1 MKVPFLPF
9 PGGFAGGS
17 ITRWEVFAYMRKTKI
32 ICTLGPSSDSE
43 GMLREMMLAGMN
55 VCRFNFSHGTHEEH
69 KKKLDLVKRLREEL
83 RLPVAAL
90 LDTRGPE
97 IRLGDFETGSII
109 LEAGAEF
116 TLTTREILGNQ
127 ETASITYQG
136 LPGDVS
142 PGGRI
147 LIDDGLVELTVKEVT
162 DTDIRCTVV
171 NGGKIG
177 NHKGIN
183 VPGVSLSMPYLSDS
197 DKADLLFGIREGFD
211 FVAASF
217 VRSAQDVL
225 AIRSFLG
232 ENGGRQM
239 KIIAKIENAEGV
251 RNLDDILA
259 VSGGIMVARGDL
271 GVEVDMQEIPIL
283 QKMMIRKCYTAGKV
297 VITATQM
304 LESMSSHP
312 RPTRAEINDVA
323 NAIYDGTS
331 AIMLSGE
338 TAAGQYPLEAL
349 KTMATIAERTEKDI
363 NYRGR
368 FRQRDNGPAS
378 SNITDAIS
386 HATCTTALDIG
397 AAAIIPI
404 SKSGRTARMV
414 SKYRCSTP
422 IIACT
427 TDQVTYRQLAI
438 TWGVIPVMCPE
449 QQETDALFSA
459 AVQAALEQSH
469 VLSDGDLVVLTAGL
483 PLGVSGTTNL
493 LKVQTVGSTF
503 LRGRGLNNLF
513 TSGTVSVGRTSPE
526 VQANFTYGDILVCR
540 EADLSLMKQIFSA
553 SAVVTE
559 ESTPESDHLL
569 DSIADQLNVPILV
582 GVRDCTR
589 LLRTG
594 ETVELD
600 AAKGIITPLKV

>member
-1 MKVPFLPF
+1 
-9 PGGFAGGS
+9 
-17 ITRWEVFAYMRKTKI
+17 MRKTKI
-32 ICTLGPSSDSE
+32 ICTLGPSSSDEST
-43 GMLREMMLAGMN
+43 LREMMRLGMN

-69 KKKLDLVKRLREEL
+69 REKLSTVKRLREEL
-83 RLPVAAL
+83 KLPVATL
-90 LDTRGPE
+90 LDTKGPE
-97 IRLGDFETGSII
+97 IRLRDFEGGSAV
-109 LEAGAEF
+109 LAAGERF
-116 TLTTREILGNQ
+116 TITTREVMGDASIG
-127 ETASITYQG
+127 SITYAG
-136 LPGDVS
+136 LPGDVTAGS
-142 PGGRI
+142 RI
-147 LIDDGLVELTVKEVT
+147 LIDDGLVELVVESIQ
-162 DTDIRCTVV
+162 DTDIHCTVK
-171 NGGKIG
+171 NGGKIS

-183 VPGVSLSMPYLSDS
+183 VPGVSLSIPYLSEA

-225 AIRSFLG
+225 AIKDFLG
-232 ENGGRQM
+232 ENGGRHI
-239 KIIAKIENAEGV
+239 KIISKIENAEGV
-251 RNLDDILA
+251 QNLDEILA

-271 GVEVDMQEIPIL
+271 GVEVDMQEIPVL

-304 LESMSSHP
+304 LESMSTHP
-312 RPTRAEINDVA
+312 RPTRAEVNDVA

-349 KTMATIAERTEKDI
+349 KTMATVAERTERDI
-363 NYRGR
+363 NYQAR
-368 FRQRDNGPAS
+368 FRRRDSGPVT

-414 SKYRCSTP
+414 SKYRCSIP
-422 IIACT
+422 IIGCT
-427 TDQVTYRQLAI
+427 TDEVTYRQLAI

-449 QQETDALFSA
+449 QPDTDTLFTA
-459 AVQAALEQSH
+459 AVHSALEQSH
-469 VLSDGDLVVLTAGL
+469 ILQDGDLVVLTAGL

-503 LRGRGLNNLF
+503 LRGRGLNAL
-513 TSGTVSVGRTSPE
+513 SAAGPVCVGHTTQE
-526 VQANFTYGDILVCR
+526 VQGNFAFGDILVCR
-540 EADLSLMKQIFSA
+540 RAELALLKQMFSA
-553 SAVVTE
+553 AAVITE
-559 ESTPESDHLL
+559 ESDPESDQLL
-569 DSIADQLNVPILV
+569 ESIKGQLNVPVIV

-594 ETVELD
+594 ETVELS

>member
-1 MKVPFLPF
+1 M
-9 PGGFAGGS
+9 S
-17 ITRWEVFAYMRKTKI
+17 AYMRKTKI
-32 ICTLGPSSDSE
+32 ICTLGPSSCDE
-43 GMLREMMLAGMN
+43 VTLRKMMLLGMN
-55 VCRFNFSHGTHEEH
+55 VCRFNFSHGSHEEH
-69 KKKLDLVKRLREEL
+69 LERLRLVRQLRAEL
-83 RLPVAAL
+83 RLPIATL
-90 LDTRGPE
+90 LDTKGPE
-97 IRLGDFETGSII
+97 IRLRDFEGGSIQ
-109 LEAGAEF
+109 LRGGAPF
-116 TLTTREILGNQ
+116 TLTTRQVMGTEEQ
-127 ETASITYQG
+127 ASITYQG
-136 LPGDVS
+136 LPGDVV

-147 LIDDGLVELTVKEVT
+147 LIDDGLVELRVETVT
-162 DTDIRCTVV
+162 DTDIACTVV
-171 NGGKIG
+171 NGGKVS

-183 VPGVSLSMPYLSDS
+183 VPGVSLSMPYLSDT
-197 DKADLLFGIREGFD
+197 DKEDLLFGIREGFD

-217 VRSAQDVL
+217 VRTAQDVL
-225 AIRSFLG
+225 AIRGFLG
-232 ENGGRQM
+232 ENGGRHM

-251 RNLDDILA
+251 RNLDEILA

-283 QKMMIRKCYTAGKV
+283 QKQMIQKAYSAGKV

-312 RPTRAEINDVA
+312 RPTRAEVNDVA

-338 TAAGQYPLEAL
+338 TAAGKYPLEAL
-349 KTMATIAERTEKDI
+349 NTMATVAARTEKDI
-363 NYRGR
+363 NYRKR
-368 FRQRDNGPAS
+368 FRAVDAGPAS

-414 SKYRCSTP
+414 SKYRCSIP

-427 TDQVTYRQLAI
+427 TDEVSYRQLALS
-438 TWGVIPVMCPE
+438 WGVIPVMCPE
-449 QQETDALFSA
+449 QKDTDALFSA

-469 VLSDGDLVVLTAGL
+469 ILKDGDLVVLTAGL

-503 LRGRGLNNLF
+503 LRGKGLNDLSV
-513 TSGTVSVGRTSPE
+513 SGTVSVGRTSPE

-540 EADLSLMKQIFSA
+540 EADLSLLKQIFSA

-569 DSIADQLNVPILV
+569 DSIAGQLNVPILV

>member
-1 MKVPFLPF
+1 ML
-9 PGGFAGGS
+9 
-17 ITRWEVFAYMRKTKI
+17 AYMRKTKI
-32 ICTLGPSSDSE
+32 ICTLGPASE
-43 GMLREMMLAGMN
+43 KESILREMMLRGMN

-83 RLPVAAL
+83 RLPVAAM

-97 IRLGDFETGSII
+97 IRLGDFESGSVL

-116 TLTTREILGNQ
+116 TLTTRDVLGNQ
-127 ETASITYQG
+127 GIASVTYQG
-136 LPGDVS
+136 LPGDVT

-147 LIDDGLVELTVKEVT
+147 LIDDGLVELTIRSVT
-162 DTDIRCTVV
+162 DTDIACTVV
-171 NGGKIG
+171 NGGKIS

-217 VRSAQDVL
+217 VRTAQDVL
-225 AIRSFLG
+225 AIKGFLN
-232 ENGGRQM
+232 ENGGRQI

-251 RNLDDILA
+251 RNLDEILA

-304 LESMSSHP
+304 LESMGSHP
-312 RPTRAEINDVA
+312 RPTRAEVNDVA

-338 TAAGQYPLEAL
+338 TAAGMYPLEAL
-349 KTMATIAERTEKDI
+349 TTMSTIAERTEKDI

-386 HATCTTALDIG
+386 HATCTTAMDIG

-414 SKYRCSTP
+414 SKYRCSIP

-427 TDQVTYRQLAI
+427 TDEVTYRQLAI
-438 TWGVIPVMCPE
+438 SWGVIPVMCPE
-449 QQETDALFSA
+449 QQETDALFIT

-469 VLSDGDLVVLTAGL
+469 ILSDGDLVVLTAGL

-503 LRGRGLNNLF
+503 LRGRGLNSL
-513 TSGTVSVGRTSPE
+513 TASGPVSVGRTAPE
-526 VQANFTYGDILVCR
+526 VQANFNYGDILVCR

-569 DSIADQLNVPILV
+569 DSIAGQLNIPILV

-600 AAKGIITPLKV
+600 AGKGIITPLKV

>member
-1 MKVPFLPF
+1 
-9 PGGFAGGS
+9 
-17 ITRWEVFAYMRKTKI
+17 MRKTKI
-32 ICTLGPSSDSE
+32 ICTLGPASSSE
-43 GMLREMMLAGMN
+43 EVLREMMLLGMN

-69 KKKLDLVKRLREEL
+69 REKLSIVKRLREEL
-83 RLPVAAL
+83 KLPVATL
-90 LDTRGPE
+90 LDTKGPE
-97 IRLGDFETGSII
+97 IRLRDFEGGSAV
-109 LEAGAEF
+109 LSDGDSF
-116 TLTTREILGNQ
+116 TLTTEERLGNASI
-127 ETASITYQG
+127 ASITYPG

-142 PGGRI
+142 VGSRI
-147 LIDDGLVELTVKEVT
+147 LIDDGLVELKVKELS
-162 DTDIRCTVV
+162 DTEIHCTVI
-171 NGGKIG
+171 NGGKIS

-183 VPGVSLSMPYLSDS
+183 VPGVSLSMPYLSEKDR
-197 DKADLLFGIREGFD
+197 ADLLFGIQEGFD

-217 VRSAQDVL
+217 VRNAQDVL
-225 AIRSFLG
+225 AIRDFLG
-232 ENGGRQM
+232 ENGGRNI
-239 KIIAKIENAEGV
+239 KIISKIENNQGV
-251 RNLDDILA
+251 QNLDEILA

-283 QKMMIRKCYTAGKV
+283 QKLMIKKSYTAGKV

-312 RPTRAEINDVA
+312 RPTRAEVNDVA

-338 TAAGQYPLEAL
+338 TAAGKYPLEAL
-349 KTMATIAERTEKDI
+349 RTMATVAERIERDI
-363 NYRGR
+363 DYRKR
-368 FRQRDNGPAS
+368 FLRRDDHHAH

-404 SKSGRTARMV
+404 SKTGRTARRV
-414 SKYRCSTP
+414 SKYRCDIP

-427 TDQVTYRQLAI
+427 TDETAYRQLALS
-438 TWGVIPVMCPE
+438 WGVVPVICPE
-449 QQETDALFSA
+449 QHDTDELFAA
-459 AVQAALEQSH
+459 AVQAAVEQSDI
-469 VLSDGDLVVLTAGL
+469 LKDGDLVVLTAGV
-483 PLGVSGTTNL
+483 PLGVTGTTNL
-493 LKVQTVGSTF
+493 LKVQTVGNTF
-503 LRGRGLNNLF
+503 LAGRGLNSL
-513 TSGTVSVGRTSPE
+513 SAAGPVCVGRTATE
-526 VQANFTYGDILVCR
+526 LQANFAYGDILVCR
-540 EADLSLMKQIFSA
+540 QAELSMLKQIFSA

-569 DSIADQLNVPILV
+569 ESIAHQLNVPIIV

-600 AAKGIITPLKV
+600 SGKGVITPQKV

>member
-1 MKVPFLPF
+1 
-9 PGGFAGGS
+9 
-17 ITRWEVFAYMRKTKI
+17 MRKTKI
-32 ICTLGPSSDSE
+32 ICTLGPSSSDEST
-43 GMLREMMLAGMN
+43 LREMMRLGMN

-69 KKKLDLVKRLREEL
+69 REKLSTVKRLREEL
-83 RLPVAAL
+83 KLPVATL
-90 LDTRGPE
+90 LDTKGPE
-97 IRLGDFETGSII
+97 IRLRDFEGGSVV
-109 LEAGAEF
+109 LAAGERF
-116 TLTTREILGNQ
+116 TITTREVMGDASIG
-127 ETASITYQG
+127 SITYAG
-136 LPGDVS
+136 LPGDVTAGS
-142 PGGRI
+142 RI
-147 LIDDGLVELTVKEVT
+147 LIDDGLVELVVESIQ
-162 DTDIRCTVV
+162 DTDIHCTVK
-171 NGGKIG
+171 NGGKIS

-183 VPGVSLSMPYLSDS
+183 VPGVSLSIPYLSEA

-225 AIRSFLG
+225 AIKDFLG
-232 ENGGRQM
+232 ENGGRHI
-239 KIIAKIENAEGV
+239 KIISKIENAEGV
-251 RNLDDILA
+251 QNLDEILA

-271 GVEVDMQEIPIL
+271 GVEVDMQEIPVL

-304 LESMSSHP
+304 LESMSTHP
-312 RPTRAEINDVA
+312 RPTRAEVNDVA

-349 KTMATIAERTEKDI
+349 KTMATVAERTERDI
-363 NYRGR
+363 NYQAR
-368 FRQRDNGPAS
+368 FRRRDSGPVT

-414 SKYRCSTP
+414 SKYRCSIP

-427 TDQVTYRQLAI
+427 TDEVSYRQLALS
-438 TWGVIPVMCPE
+438 WGVIPVMCPE
-449 QQETDALFSA
+449 QKDTDALFTA

-469 VLSDGDLVVLTAGL
+469 ILKDGDLVVLTAGL

-503 LRGRGLNNLF
+503 LRGKGLNDLSV
-513 TSGTVSVGRTSPE
+513 SGTVSVGRTSPE

-540 EADLSLMKQIFSA
+540 EADLSLLKQIFSA

-569 DSIADQLNVPILV
+569 DSIAGQLNVPILV

>member
-1 MKVPFLPF
+1 
-9 PGGFAGGS
+9 
-17 ITRWEVFAYMRKTKI
+17 MRKTKI
-32 ICTLGPSSDSE
+32 ICTLGPSSSDEST
-43 GMLREMMLAGMN
+43 LREMMRLGMN

-69 KKKLDLVKRLREEL
+69 REKLSTVKRLREEL
-83 RLPVAAL
+83 KLPVATL
-90 LDTRGPE
+90 LDTKGPE
-97 IRLGDFETGSII
+97 IRLRDFEGGSVV
-109 LEAGAEF
+109 LAAGERF
-116 TLTTREILGNQ
+116 TITTREVMGDASIG
-127 ETASITYQG
+127 SITYAG

-142 PGGRI
+142 AASRI
-147 LIDDGLVELTVKEVT
+147 LIDDGLVELVVESIQ
-162 DTDIRCTVV
+162 DTDIHCTVK
-171 NGGKIG
+171 NGGKIS

-183 VPGVSLSMPYLSDS
+183 VPGVSLSIPYLSEA

-225 AIRSFLG
+225 AIKDFLG
-232 ENGGRQM
+232 ENGGRHI
-239 KIIAKIENAEGV
+239 KIISKIENAEGV
-251 RNLDDILA
+251 QNLDEILA

-271 GVEVDMQEIPIL
+271 GVEVDMQEIPVL

-304 LESMSSHP
+304 LESMSTHP
-312 RPTRAEINDVA
+312 RPTRAEVNDVA

-349 KTMATIAERTEKDI
+349 KTMATVAERTERDI
-363 NYRGR
+363 NYQAR
-368 FRQRDNGPAS
+368 FRRRDSGPVT

-414 SKYRCSTP
+414 SKYRCSIP
-422 IIACT
+422 IIGCT
-427 TDQVTYRQLAI
+427 TDEVTYRQLAI

-449 QQETDALFSA
+449 QPDTDTLFTA
-459 AVQAALEQSH
+459 AVQSALEQSH
-469 VLSDGDLVVLTAGL
+469 ILQDGDLVVLTAGL

-503 LRGRGLNNLF
+503 LRGRGLNAL
-513 TSGTVSVGRTSPE
+513 SAAGPVCVGHTTQE
-526 VQANFTYGDILVCR
+526 VQGNFAFGDILVCR
-540 EADLSLMKQIFSA
+540 RAELALLKQMFSA
-553 SAVVTE
+553 AAVITE
-559 ESTPESDHLL
+559 ESDPESDQLL
-569 DSIADQLNVPILV
+569 ESIKGQLNVPVIV

-594 ETVELD
+594 ETVELS